1 MIPQPSKPDLS
12 IVNIKTVPAFPKVG
26 DEVVFTASVIN
37 NGTKEIQ
44 LGEELLVKFLLDG
57 KEVAYYLSNDIQ
69 IPIGGMKMICAQGLN
84 SKNWMAKDGLFKI
97 TALIE
102 RSAQLDL
109 NIDNHSTTGI
119 LKIPNGKVIPLPVY
133 NMLNLNESQ
142 R

>member
-1 MIPQPSKPDLS
+1 MLRLS
-12 IVNIKTVPAFPKVG
+12 IVNIKTIPAFPKVG

-37 NGTKEIQ
+37 NGTKGTQ
-44 LGEELLVKFLLDG
+44 LGEELLVKFFIDG
-57 KEVAYYLSNDIQ
+57 QEVSYYLSNNIS

-84 SKNWMAKDGLFKI
+84 SKNWIAKDGSFKI

-109 NIDNHSTTGI
+109 NNDNHSTIGI
-119 LKIPNGKVIPLPVY
+119 LKIPNGKVISRPIY